1 MPYQKA
7 KVYNDGSHFIAMPP
21 ENFPRPK
28 RRYKP
33 KSKREESPDSPKAKF
48 ETAYSESQSLP
59 KRERKKYIKEKL
71 QDAFPN
77 EEREKEFIES
87 NIERKKINAAKR
99 RVRLMRKVYLQEW
112 NYFVTFTFSGEL
124 HTEETF
130 KEKLRNTLKHMVSRK
145 GWKYI
150 GVWERSPEKQ
160 RLHFHGIFYIPP
172 NAMIGEL
179 VEAIEREKLD
189 KSLDEHENT
198 FLIVRSTELIAELKK
213 KYEVRGY
220 KVIPVYIYS
229 DKKTIAEAY
238 ATKYQDVDSAMSD
251 ASVSLPDRTERLQ
264 KADSDYENAMAEAS
278 NIYDEVLIYSEKD
291 AVGSA
296 SMRTKLYGLIKKYN
310 DVLETNSI
318 FVIHSYRNINDA
330 NSLFE
335 TIKSSAEEY
344 LGQPKPM
351 VDSLLYGTGSYL
363 ISETVYEAIEKS
375 DFIICD
381 ISSDRCNDCKKPEAL
396 TQGVRSG
403 RAHV

>member
-48 ETAYSESQSLP
+48 ETAYTESQSLP

-71 QDAFPN
+71 QDVFPN
-77 EEREKEFIES
+77 EERAKEFIES

-179 VEAIEREKLD
+179 VEVKDYSTKSHRMQTTFQNTHFQKYFGRNDFKELCRRED
-189 KSLDEHENT
+189 IMQS
-198 FLIVRSTELIAELKK
+198 VRYLLK
-213 KYEVRGY
+213 Y
-220 KVIPVYIYS
+220 
-229 DKKTIAEAY
+229 
-238 ATKYQDVDSAMSD
+238 
-251 ASVSLPDRTERLQ
+251 
-264 KADSDYENAMAEAS
+264 
-278 NIYDEVLIYSEKD
+278 
-291 AVGSA
+291 
-296 SMRTKLYGLIKKYN
+296 
-310 DVLETNSI
+310 
-318 FVIHSYRNINDA
+318 
-330 NSLFE
+330 
-335 TIKSSAEEY
+335 
-344 LGQPKPM
+344 
-351 VDSLLYGTGSYL
+351 
-363 ISETVYEAIEKS
+363 IEKS
-375 DFIICD
+375 NERLVYGGKLPTYFVSDILDDDIICPYGVD
-381 ISSDRCNDCKKPEAL
+381 DRKAILFDNFTCIDEGCIVGQASEEVIKQMPKCN
-396 TQGVRSG
+396 
-403 RAHV
+403 

>member
-179 VEAIEREKLD
+179 VEIKDYSTKSHRMQTTFQNTHFQKYFGRNDFKELCRRED
-189 KSLDEHENT
+189 IMQS
-198 FLIVRSTELIAELKK
+198 VRYLLK
-213 KYEVRGY
+213 Y
-220 KVIPVYIYS
+220 
-229 DKKTIAEAY
+229 
-238 ATKYQDVDSAMSD
+238 
-251 ASVSLPDRTERLQ
+251 
-264 KADSDYENAMAEAS
+264 
-278 NIYDEVLIYSEKD
+278 
-291 AVGSA
+291 
-296 SMRTKLYGLIKKYN
+296 
-310 DVLETNSI
+310 
-318 FVIHSYRNINDA
+318 
-330 NSLFE
+330 
-335 TIKSSAEEY
+335 
-344 LGQPKPM
+344 
-351 VDSLLYGTGSYL
+351 
-363 ISETVYEAIEKS
+363 IEKS
-375 DFIICD
+375 NERLVYGGKLPTYFVSDILDDDIICPYGVD
-381 ISSDRCNDCKKPEAL
+381 DRKAILFDNFTCIDEGCIVGQASEEVIKQMPKCN
-396 TQGVRSG
+396 
-403 RAHV
+403 

>member
-1 MPYQKA
+1 MLYQKA

-71 QDAFPN
+71 QDTFPN

-179 VEAIEREKLD
+179 VEVKDYSTKSHRMQTTFQNTHFQKYFGRNDFKELCRRED
-189 KSLDEHENT
+189 IMQS
-198 FLIVRSTELIAELKK
+198 VRYLLK
-213 KYEVRGY
+213 Y
-220 KVIPVYIYS
+220 
-229 DKKTIAEAY
+229 
-238 ATKYQDVDSAMSD
+238 
-251 ASVSLPDRTERLQ
+251 
-264 KADSDYENAMAEAS
+264 
-278 NIYDEVLIYSEKD
+278 
-291 AVGSA
+291 
-296 SMRTKLYGLIKKYN
+296 
-310 DVLETNSI
+310 
-318 FVIHSYRNINDA
+318 
-330 NSLFE
+330 
-335 TIKSSAEEY
+335 
-344 LGQPKPM
+344 
-351 VDSLLYGTGSYL
+351 
-363 ISETVYEAIEKS
+363 IEKS
-375 DFIICD
+375 NERLVYGGKLPTYFVSDILDDDIICPYGVD
-381 ISSDRCNDCKKPEAL
+381 DRKAILFDNFTCIDEGCIVGQASEEVIKQMPKCN
-396 TQGVRSG
+396 
-403 RAHV
+403 

>member
-33 KSKREESPDSPKAKF
+33 KSKREESPDSPKEKF

-179 VEAIEREKLD
+179 VEVKDYSTKSHRMQTTFQNTHFQKYFGRNDFKELCRRED
-189 KSLDEHENT
+189 IMQS
-198 FLIVRSTELIAELKK
+198 VRYLLK
-213 KYEVRGY
+213 Y
-220 KVIPVYIYS
+220 
-229 DKKTIAEAY
+229 
-238 ATKYQDVDSAMSD
+238 
-251 ASVSLPDRTERLQ
+251 
-264 KADSDYENAMAEAS
+264 
-278 NIYDEVLIYSEKD
+278 
-291 AVGSA
+291 
-296 SMRTKLYGLIKKYN
+296 
-310 DVLETNSI
+310 
-318 FVIHSYRNINDA
+318 
-330 NSLFE
+330 
-335 TIKSSAEEY
+335 
-344 LGQPKPM
+344 
-351 VDSLLYGTGSYL
+351 
-363 ISETVYEAIEKS
+363 IEKS
-375 DFIICD
+375 NERLVYGGKLPTYFVSDILDDDIICPYGVD
-381 ISSDRCNDCKKPEAL
+381 DRKAILFDNFTCIDEGCIVGQASEEVIKQMPKCN
-396 TQGVRSG
+396 
-403 RAHV
+403 

>member
-179 VEAIEREKLD
+179 VEVKDYSTKSHRMQTTFQNTHFQKYFGRNDFKELCRRED
-189 KSLDEHENT
+189 IMQS
-198 FLIVRSTELIAELKK
+198 VRYLLK
-213 KYEVRGY
+213 Y
-220 KVIPVYIYS
+220 
-229 DKKTIAEAY
+229 
-238 ATKYQDVDSAMSD
+238 
-251 ASVSLPDRTERLQ
+251 
-264 KADSDYENAMAEAS
+264 
-278 NIYDEVLIYSEKD
+278 
-291 AVGSA
+291 
-296 SMRTKLYGLIKKYN
+296 
-310 DVLETNSI
+310 
-318 FVIHSYRNINDA
+318 
-330 NSLFE
+330 
-335 TIKSSAEEY
+335 
-344 LGQPKPM
+344 
-351 VDSLLYGTGSYL
+351 
-363 ISETVYEAIEKS
+363 IEKS
-375 DFIICD
+375 NERLVYGGKLPTYFVSDILDEDIICPYGVD
-381 ISSDRCNDCKKPEAL
+381 DRKAILFDNFTCIEDGCIIGQASEEVIKQMPKCN
-396 TQGVRSG
+396 
-403 RAHV
+403 

>member
-179 VEAIEREKLD
+179 VEVKDYSTKSHRMQTTFQNTHFQKYFGRNDFKELCRRED
-189 KSLDEHENT
+189 IMQS
-198 FLIVRSTELIAELKK
+198 VRYLLK
-213 KYEVRGY
+213 Y
-220 KVIPVYIYS
+220 
-229 DKKTIAEAY
+229 
-238 ATKYQDVDSAMSD
+238 
-251 ASVSLPDRTERLQ
+251 
-264 KADSDYENAMAEAS
+264 
-278 NIYDEVLIYSEKD
+278 
-291 AVGSA
+291 
-296 SMRTKLYGLIKKYN
+296 
-310 DVLETNSI
+310 
-318 FVIHSYRNINDA
+318 
-330 NSLFE
+330 
-335 TIKSSAEEY
+335 
-344 LGQPKPM
+344 
-351 VDSLLYGTGSYL
+351 
-363 ISETVYEAIEKS
+363 IEKS
-375 DFIICD
+375 NERLVYGGKLPTYFVSDILDDDIICPYGVD
-381 ISSDRCNDCKKPEAL
+381 DRKAILFDNFTCIEDGCIIGQASEEVIKQMPKCN
-396 TQGVRSG
+396 
-403 RAHV
+403 

>member
-33 KSKREESPDSPKAKF
+33 KPKREESPDSPKAKF
-48 ETAYSESQSLP
+48 ETAYAESQSLP

-71 QDAFPN
+71 QDTFPN

-112 NYFVTFTFSGEL
+112 NYFVTFTFSNEL

-179 VEAIEREKLD
+179 VEVKD
-189 KSLDEHENT
+189 YSTKSHRMQTTFQNT
-198 FLIVRSTELIAELKK
+198 HFQKYFGRNDFKELCRQEDIMQSVRYLLK
-213 KYEVRGY
+213 Y
-220 KVIPVYIYS
+220 
-229 DKKTIAEAY
+229 
-238 ATKYQDVDSAMSD
+238 
-251 ASVSLPDRTERLQ
+251 
-264 KADSDYENAMAEAS
+264 
-278 NIYDEVLIYSEKD
+278 
-291 AVGSA
+291 
-296 SMRTKLYGLIKKYN
+296 
-310 DVLETNSI
+310 
-318 FVIHSYRNINDA
+318 
-330 NSLFE
+330 
-335 TIKSSAEEY
+335 
-344 LGQPKPM
+344 
-351 VDSLLYGTGSYL
+351 
-363 ISETVYEAIEKS
+363 IEKS
-375 DFIICD
+375 NERLVYGGKLPTYFVSDILDDDIICPYGVD
-381 ISSDRCNDCKKPEAL
+381 GRKAILFDNFTCIDEGCIVGQASEEVIKQMPKCN
-396 TQGVRSG
+396 
-403 RAHV
+403 